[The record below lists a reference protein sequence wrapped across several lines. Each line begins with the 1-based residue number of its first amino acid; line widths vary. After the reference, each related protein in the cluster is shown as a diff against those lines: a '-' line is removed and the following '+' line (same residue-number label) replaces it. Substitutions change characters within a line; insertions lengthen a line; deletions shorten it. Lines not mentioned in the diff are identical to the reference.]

1 MEGVDAMYHI
11 HSDKRV
17 NQSVESI
24 GKALHQL
31 IAATP
36 YRQISVTAL
45 AKEAGVSKATFYR
58 SFDTIDDVLRYETD
72 QAVEQMIAYM
82 MDQRAL
88 RQATGE
94 MGFFH
99 AFFLFWTAHSQA
111 AEVLMAT
118 GTTSLLT
125 DAFARAL
132 HRNMEF
138 FRRHIHIDDKA
149 APYFIATRAATLSAV
164 LVCWLEEKPRTHPD
178 EMPAIMAQL
187 IRPQGYP
194 LCPTHL

>member
-94 MGFFH
+94 MGFSTP
-99 AFFLFWTAHSQA
+99 FFSS
-111 AEVLMAT
+111 
-118 GTTSLLT
+118 GRLT
-125 DAFARAL
+125 
-132 HRNMEF
+132 
-138 FRRHIHIDDKA
+138 
-149 APYFIATRAATLSAV
+149 
-164 LVCWLEEKPRTHPD
+164 PR
-178 EMPAIMAQL
+178 L
-187 IRPQGYP
+187 RKF
-194 LCPTHL
+194 